1 MAKLTPEMIEEAKR
15 KEVVE
20 IPTVS
25 AKDAD
30 TIREEYIKAVL
41 TDDYITFAE
50 GIIDGT
56 IEMDAPSEKTYA
68 EGFKEIGEVYEECIA
83 TIKAGNIKW
92 SPSYIRSRLDVVD
105 LDIIAIRTLFSRE
118 QTLYADFTGSKANA
132 QQKKAAKTIHEKVLA
147 EKAKFD
153 KVDAKYC
160 DHSQIENL
168 IKQATTP
175 SMGTKH

>member
-15 KEVVE
+15 KESFE
-20 IPTVS
+20 MPTVS
-25 AKDAD
+25 AKDAE
-30 TIREEYIKAVL
+30 TIRDEYIKAVL

-56 IEMDAPSEKTYA
+56 IELDSPSEKTYT
-68 EGFKEIGEVYEECIA
+68 EGVKEIGEIYEECIS

-105 LDIIAIRTLFSRE
+105 LNIISGRTLFSRE
-118 QTLYADFTGSKANA
+118 QSLYAEFTASKVSAT
-132 QQKKAAKTIHEKVLA
+132 QKKLAKTYHEKVLA

-153 KVDAKYC
+153 KIDAKYC
-160 DHSQIENL
+160 DHTPIEAL
-168 IKQATTP
+168 ITQVTTP
-175 SMGTKH
+175 QIGKK

>member
-15 KEVVE
+15 KESFE
-20 IPTVS
+20 MPTVS
-25 AKDAD
+25 AKDAE
-30 TIREEYIKAVL
+30 TFRQEYIKAVL

-56 IEMDAPSEKTYA
+56 IEMDSPSEKTYA
-68 EGFKEIGEVYEECIA
+68 EGLKEIGEIYEECIN

-105 LDIIAIRTLFSRE
+105 LNIISIRTLFSRE
-118 QTLYADFTGSKANA
+118 QSLYAEFTSSKANA
-132 QQKKAAKTIHEKVLA
+132 QQKKLAKTYHEKVLA

-153 KVDAKYC
+153 KIDAKYC
-160 DHSQIENL
+160 DHTPIEAL
-168 IKQATTP
+168 ITQVTTP
-175 SMGTKH
+175 QIGKK